1 MRMVDRDGGMK
12 MERVRL
18 EIAGMSCGHCA
29 RAVENALRGLDGVR
43 VERVEIGGATVA
55 YDRAKVERDALT
67 RAVEAEGYTVSSLE
81 RV

>member
-1 MRMVDRDGGMK
+1 

-29 RAVENALRGLDGVR
+29 RAVEQALRGVDGVR
-43 VERVEIGGATVA
+43 VEGVEIGGATVA
-55 YDRAKVERDALT
+55 YDTARVRREDLA
-67 RAVEAEGYTVSSLE
+67 RAVEAEGYTVSSLA